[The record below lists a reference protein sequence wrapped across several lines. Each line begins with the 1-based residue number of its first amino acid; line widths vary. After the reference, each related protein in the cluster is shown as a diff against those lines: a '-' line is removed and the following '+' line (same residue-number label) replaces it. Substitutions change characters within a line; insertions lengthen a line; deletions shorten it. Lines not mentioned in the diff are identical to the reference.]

1 MVDVGISH
9 ALEDCPQ
16 TLVQKKCLY
25 LRAHASNALSS
36 ALSVEIKEEIEM
48 KYVLLERAN
57 LLWKTLEQMFG
68 SSDDKRSSSK
78 NIPENVSLSI
88 IHIDQDQEDQSSV
101 QKEKVRS
108 VSLRKPDCP
117 VSGFG
122 RTETFLVEE
131 EDCSTSSFDDD
142 DDDDDTDDEYDY
154 EELLLELKKLVR
166 KHIKLQK

>member
-1 MVDVGISH
+1 MACLKEQIFFGRLLS
-9 ALEDCPQ
+9 
-16 TLVQKKCLY
+16 KCLAQAMIRDH
-25 LRAHASNALSS
+25 L
-36 ALSVEIKEEIEM
+36 
-48 KYVLLERAN
+48 
-57 LLWKTLEQMFG
+57 Q
-68 SSDDKRSSSK
+68 K

-88 IHIDQDQEDQSSV
+88 IHIDQDQEEQSRV

-108 VSLRKPDCP
+108 VSLGKPDCP
-117 VSGFG
+117 VSDFG

-142 DDDDDTDDEYDY
+142 DDDDDTVDEYDY